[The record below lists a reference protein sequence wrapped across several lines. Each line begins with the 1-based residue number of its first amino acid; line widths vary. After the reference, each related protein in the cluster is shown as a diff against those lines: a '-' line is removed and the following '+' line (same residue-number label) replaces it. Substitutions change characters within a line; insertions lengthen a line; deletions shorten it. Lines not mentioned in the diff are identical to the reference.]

1 MGALVKINGD
11 AGRWY
16 SHLTLGLQ
24 TLRSSNALCD
34 ASLVSQDGHMIP
46 VHSVVMAAGSS
57 VLETLMKSN
66 RNDDNDENHVF
77 LDDVTSGSVLTSI
90 VDFVYTASCDV
101 SKKHLDELC
110 SVARALKLYHLQELC
125 VSKFKGIDFN
135 EACVSNNNN
144 DEKTLSKNSATT
156 SDSNSTDNDND
167 GDDHGD
173 GKGDDDEEEVKN
185 ELRISDSTK
194 DRLRQALHSKHS
206 LPAGDA
212 GDDAMNAEGDAEME
226 EEQGVYVCKFC
237 SKMFPGSEQ
246 LQRHE
251 YSEHQG
257 EDENHD
263 DNHAADNEGD
273 DHDVSDN
280 DAEVSNLMTTEER
293 RLMTSKSS
301 GFFFDDSSDGVQNI
315 PDFIVDED
323 SNLSASLPGVVGA
336 RSPRTPGGAASIS
349 PSSASKFAQAQQQQ
363 TQSKKRFFCDLCD
376 SSFTRRDNLKT
387 HKKAKHEGQQPF
399 DCPKCGR

>member
-1 MGALVKINGD
+1 MKLDGD

-34 ASLVSQDGHMIP
+34 ASLVSQDGHVVP

-77 LDDVTSGSVLTSI
+77 LDDVTSGTVLTSI

-101 SKKHLDELC
+101 SMKHLDELC
-110 SVARALKLYHLQELC
+110 SAARALKLYHLQELC
-125 VSKFKGIDFN
+125 VNKFKAPGIDFH
-135 EACVSNNNN
+135 EATASNNNN
-144 DEKTLSKNSATT
+144 DEKILSKNSASA
-156 SDSNSTDNDND
+156 SDSNTTDNDDD
-167 GDDHGD
+167 GDDHND
-173 GKGDDDEEEVKN
+173 GKAEDEEGVKN

-194 DRLRQALHSKHS
+194 DRLRQALQRKHS
-206 LPAGDA
+206 LPVGNAE
-212 GDDAMNAEGDAEME
+212 DDAMNAQGDAEVE

-237 SKMFPGSEQ
+237 SKMFAASEQ
-246 LQRHE
+246 LQRHTF
-251 YSEHQG
+251 SEHRG
-257 EDENHD
+257 DDEKHDEND
-263 DNHAADNEGD
+263 IAENEGD

-280 DAEVSNLMTTEER
+280 DAEVSNLMTSEER
-293 RLMTSKSS
+293 RLMTSKST

-323 SNLSASLPGVVGA
+323 SNLSASLPGVGGVGG
-336 RSPRTPGGAASIS
+336 PGTPGDSASIS

>member
-1 MGALVKINGD
+1 MGTLVKLDGD

-34 ASLVSQDGHMIP
+34 ASLVSQDGHVVP

-77 LDDVTSGSVLTSI
+77 LDDVKTGSVLTSI

-101 SKKHLDELC
+101 SSKHLDELC
-110 SVARALKLYHLQELC
+110 SATRALKLHHLQELC
-125 VSKFKGIDFN
+125 VNKFKGAAIDFHDAN
-135 EACVSNNNN
+135 TSNNNN
-144 DEKTLSKNSATT
+144 DEKTLSKNNAAS
-156 SDSNSTDNDND
+156 DNDD
-167 GDDHGD
+167 GDGNPEDE
-173 GKGDDDEEEVKN
+173 EEEVKKDV
-185 ELRISDSTK
+185 RISNSTK
-194 DRLRQALHSKHS
+194 DRLRQALQRKHS
-206 LPAGDA
+206 VHGES
-212 GDDAMNAEGDAEME
+212 AMNAEGDAEAD

-237 SKMFPGSEQ
+237 SKIFAVSEQ

-251 YSEHQG
+251 SSEHRG
-257 EDENHD
+257 EDD
-263 DNHAADNEGD
+263 DIDNNVAANNND
-273 DHDVSDN
+273 DEHDVSDN
-280 DAEVSNLMTTEER
+280 DAEVSNLMTSEAR
-293 RLMTSKSS
+293 LLMTSKST
-301 GFFFDDSSDGVQNI
+301 GFFFDNSSDGVQNI
-315 PDFIVDED
+315 PDFADED
-323 SNLSASLPGVVGA
+323 SNLSESLAGVGCASGAGTPRGDASL
-336 RSPRTPGGAASIS
+336 S
-349 PSSASKFAQAQQQQ
+349 PSSVSRLTHAHQQQ
-363 TQSKKRFFCDLCD
+363 TQQSKKRFFCDLCD

>member
-1 MGALVKINGD
+1 MGTLVKLDGD

-34 ASLVSQDGHMIP
+34 ASLVSQDGHVVP

-77 LDDVTSGSVLTSI
+77 LDDVTTGSVLTSI

-101 SKKHLDELC
+101 SSKDLDELC
-110 SVARALKLYHLQELC
+110 SAARALKLHHLQELC
-125 VSKFKGIDFN
+125 VNKFKDANAIDFHDVN
-135 EACVSNNNN
+135 SNNNN
-144 DEKTLSKNSATT
+144 DEKTLSKNSAAC
-156 SDSNSTDNDND
+156 DNDDDNN
-167 GDDHGD
+167 GDENPE
-173 GKGDDDEEEVKN
+173 DEEEVTKDVG
-185 ELRISDSTK
+185 ISNSTK
-194 DRLRQALHSKHS
+194 DRLRQALQRKHS
-206 LPAGDA
+206 VHGESS
-212 GDDAMNAEGDAEME
+212 MNAEAE

-237 SKMFPGSEQ
+237 SKMFAASEQ
-246 LQRHE
+246 LHRHE
-251 YSEHQG
+251 RSEHRG
-257 EDENHD
+257 EED
-263 DNHAADNEGD
+263 DIDNNIAADSNED
-273 DHDVSDN
+273 DHEVSDN
-280 DAEVSNLMTTEER
+280 DAEVSNLMTSEAR
-293 RLMTSKSS
+293 LLMTSKST

-315 PDFIVDED
+315 PDFADED
-323 SNLSASLPGVVGA
+323 SNLSASLGGVGDGSGA
-336 RSPRTPGGAASIS
+336 GTPRGDASLS
-349 PSSASKFAQAQQQQ
+349 PSSAGRFAQAHQQQ
-363 TQSKKRFFCDLCD
+363 TQQSKKRFFCDLCD